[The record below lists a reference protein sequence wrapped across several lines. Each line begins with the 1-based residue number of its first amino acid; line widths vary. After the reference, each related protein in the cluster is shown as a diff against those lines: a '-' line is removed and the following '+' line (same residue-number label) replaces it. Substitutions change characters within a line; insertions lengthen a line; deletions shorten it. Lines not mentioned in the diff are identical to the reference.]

1 MIVSAPSQLRS
12 VATRQQ
18 GHAQPCGAAPA
29 LCGPPLGIQGYNDT
43 RTTDESPERVALI
56 KQATPAYLR
65 TSLASTTARGL
76 PRVKPWPRL
85 AAEGSG

>member
-1 MIVSAPSQLRS
+1 MRPQLGRTEQLG
-12 VATRQQ
+12 VVE
-18 GHAQPCGAAPA
+18 QPE
-29 LCGPPLGIQGYNDT
+29 Y
-43 RTTDESPERVALI
+43 ESPERVALI